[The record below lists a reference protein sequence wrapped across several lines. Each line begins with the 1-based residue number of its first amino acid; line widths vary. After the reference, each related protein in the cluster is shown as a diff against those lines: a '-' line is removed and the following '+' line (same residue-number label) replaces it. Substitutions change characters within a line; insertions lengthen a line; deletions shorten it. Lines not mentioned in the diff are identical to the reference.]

1 MIIINNS
8 SMIPIYEQIVNQVK
22 QNIVD
27 GKLKEG
33 DALPS
38 VRGLSKDLKISALTV
53 KKAYDILEG
62 DGLCRTVQGKGSF
75 VLGVNPGLVHEQ
87 RVVEIQKDLEKVL
100 DKAKSYDLSKDE
112 IRDLF
117 DILMEEWTCDL

>member
-1 MIIINNS
+1 
-8 SMIPIYEQIVNQVK
+8 MIPIYEQIVNQVK

-38 VRGLSKDLKISALTV
+38 VRCLSKDLKISALTV
-53 KKAYDILEG
+53 KKA
-62 DGLCRTVQGKGSF
+62 DGLCKPVQGKGSF

-100 DKAKSYDLSKDE
+100 DKAKSYDLSKEE
-112 IRDLF
+112 IKDLF
-117 DILMEEWTCDL
+117 DILMEE

>member
-38 VRGLSKDLKISALTV
+38 VRGLSSALTV
-53 KKAYDILEG
+53 KKAYDILEA
-62 DGLCRTVQGKGSF
+62 DGLCKTVQGKGSF

-87 RVVEIQKDLEKVL
+87 RVVEIQKDLEKIL
-100 DKAKSYDLSKDE
+100 DKAKSYDLSKEE
-112 IRDLF
+112 IKDLF
-117 DILMEEWTCDL
+117 DILMEE

>member
-38 VRGLSKDLKISALTV
+38 VRGLSKELLKEML
-53 KKAYDILEG
+53 KDEYDILEA

-100 DKAKSYDLSKDE
+100 DKAKSYDLSKEE
-112 IRDLF
+112 IKDLF
-117 DILMEEWTCDL
+117 DILMEE

>member
-27 GKLKEG
+27 GKLKE
-33 DALPS
+33 A
-38 VRGLSKDLKISALTV
+38 
-53 KKAYDILEG
+53 

-87 RVVEIQKDLEKVL
+87 RVVEIQKDLEKIL

-112 IRDLF
+112 IKDLF
-117 DILMEEWTCDL
+117 DILMEE

>member
-38 VRGLSKDLKISALTV
+38 VLSKDLKISALTV
-53 KKAYDILEG
+53 KKAYDILEA
-62 DGLCRTVQGKGSF
+62 DGLCKTVQGKGSF

-100 DKAKSYDLSKDE
+100 DKAKSYDLSKEE

-117 DILMEEWTCDL
+117 DILMEE

>member
-53 KKAYDILEG
+53 KKAYDILEA
-62 DGLCRTVQGKGSF
+62 DGLCRTVQGRLAQKNT
-75 VLGVNPGLVHEQ
+75 VLSILCVNIENSTTEDNGADIFNDFLT
-87 RVVEIQKDLEKVL
+87 DNG
-100 DKAKSYDLSKDE
+100 YDLSKDE

-117 DILMEEWTCDL
+117 DILMEE

>member
-8 SMIPIYEQIVNQVK
+8 SMIPIYEQIVNQEK

-27 GKLKEG
+27 GKLK
-33 DALPS
+33 
-38 VRGLSKDLKISALTV
+38 
-53 KKAYDILEG
+53 
-62 DGLCRTVQGKGSF
+62 GKGSF

-87 RVVEIQKDLEKVL
+87 RVVEIQKDLEKIL

-117 DILMEEWTCDL
+117 EILMEE